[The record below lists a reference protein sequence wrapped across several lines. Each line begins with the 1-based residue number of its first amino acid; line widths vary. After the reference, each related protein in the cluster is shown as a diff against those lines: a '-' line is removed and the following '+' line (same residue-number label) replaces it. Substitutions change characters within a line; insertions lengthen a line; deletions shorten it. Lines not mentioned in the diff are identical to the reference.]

1 MIDPIDQEV
10 ARARWRRR
18 QALCLALRL
27 FERTSWLRVVD
38 FLILSLSSQK
48 DWWAQ

>member
-1 MIDPIDQEV
+1 MRDPVDQEV

-18 QALCLALRL
+18 QAFRLALRL

-38 FLILSLSSQK
+38 FLIMPLS
-48 DWWAQ
+48 